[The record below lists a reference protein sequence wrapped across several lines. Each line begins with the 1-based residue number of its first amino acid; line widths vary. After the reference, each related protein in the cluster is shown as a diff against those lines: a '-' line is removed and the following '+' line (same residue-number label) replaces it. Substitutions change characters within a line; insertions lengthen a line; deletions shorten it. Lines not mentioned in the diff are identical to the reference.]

1 MNKLLASALLFFYS
15 LCLVAQN
22 SEVTFGEVPLEDIE
36 MKAYPKDST
45 AEALV
50 LYSFGETSFSFRNQT
65 FYLTFKYHGRIKI
78 LKKSGLDRATIS
90 IPYFKG
96 DKALNDEYIT
106 QVRGFTY
113 TLENGNIVKEKLSK
127 EMIFNER
134 VTDNYHQIK
143 FSHPKVIE
151 GAVIEYAYEIS
162 TPMIVSQNP
171 KTWYFQSDLPVKW
184 SEYRISIPSV
194 LYYRMIFSGYL
205 PLDINDR
212 ESATSTRFA
221 GESMGGTLYRFV
233 IKDAPAFRNESH
245 ITTPIDYISKV
256 DFELASINWP
266 NVITKNYSLDYPS
279 LNYTLL
285 NEPRFGGML
294 QKGSFLK
301 EIANKIKSNYNDTIS
316 QWNAAKTYISQNVKW
331 DKTNG
336 IFPNDLKKTFE
347 KKEGSSVDINFL
359 LIALLR
365 ELGYDARPLI
375 LSTRSNGN
383 INPVYALLRKFNYV
397 IAHVNHYGT
406 NVLLDATDEFLKVG
420 TIPKQ
425 CLSFNGWLV
434 HPTHARFIPLT
445 PIESDK
451 EFLKVDLNI
460 VEEGELTGN
469 IIKSYSGY
477 SGAHAKKEFKELGE
491 EKFLQE
497 IKKSKPAWVIS
508 KVDYKNTN
516 VVEGA
521 MEASYQLTINDF
533 TTVADSMIY
542 FKPMLSEGYALNPF
556 KESKRAYPIEFEAP
570 IENTLLASYQL
581 PKGYRVVELP
591 QSISVSLPEG
601 GGKFVFSSAKSGDK
615 ITISSRLTI
624 RKCSFLP
631 DEYGQLKEFFE
642 QVIAKQNEQVVLKK
656 EH

>member
-1 MNKLLASALLFFYS
+1 MNKLLATALLLFIS

-22 SEVTFGEVPLEDIE
+22 TKITFGEVPIEDIA
-36 MKAYPKDST
+36 MKVYPKDST

-78 LKKSGLDRATIS
+78 FKKSGLDRATIS

-106 QVRGFTY
+106 QVKGFTY
-113 TLENGNIVKEKLSK
+113 TLDNGNIVKERLAK
-127 EMIFNER
+127 EMIFNEK

-143 FSHPKVIE
+143 FSHPKAVE

-162 TPMIVSQNP
+162 TPMTVSQNP

-184 SEYRISIPSV
+184 SEYRINIPSV

-205 PLDINDR
+205 PLHINDR

-221 GESMGGTLYRFV
+221 GESMGGTSYRLV
-233 IKDAPAFRNESH
+233 IKDAPAFRNETH
-245 ITTPIDYISKV
+245 ITTPIDYISKI

-279 LNYTLL
+279 LNYTLIK
-285 NEPRFGGML
+285 EPSFGGML
-294 QKGSFLK
+294 QKNSFLK
-301 EIANKIKSNYNDTIS
+301 DIANKIKANHKDTIS
-316 QWNAAKTYISQNVKW
+316 QWNAATTYIAQNIKW

-336 IFPNDLKKTFE
+336 IFPSNLKKVFE

-365 ELGYDARPLI
+365 ELDYDAHPLI
-375 LSTRSNGN
+375 LSTRSNGS

-397 IAHVNHYGT
+397 IAHVSHYGT
-406 NVLLDATDEFLKVG
+406 DVLIDATDEFLKVG

-434 HPTHARFIPLT
+434 HPTHSRFVPLI

-451 EFLKVDLNI
+451 EFLKANLSI
-460 VEEGELTGN
+460 LEEGELTGT
-469 IIKSYSGY
+469 ITKSYSGY
-477 SGAHAKKEFKELGE
+477 SGISTKNQFKELGE

-497 IKKSKPAWVIS
+497 TKKSKPAWVIS

-516 VVEGA
+516 VLESA

-533 TTVADSMIY
+533 TTVAGTLIY
-542 FKPMLSEGYALNPF
+542 FKPMLSEGYSLNPF
-556 KESKRAYPIEFEAP
+556 KESKRTYPVEFDAP
-570 IENTLLASYQL
+570 IENTFLASYQL
-581 PKGYRVVELP
+581 PKGYEIVELP

-601 GGKFVFSSAKSGDK
+601 GGKFVFSSAQTENR
-615 ITISSRLTI
+615 ITISSRLTL
-624 RKCSFLP
+624 RKSSFLP
-631 DEYGQLKEFFE
+631 EEYGQLKEFFD
-642 QVIAKQNEQVVLKK
+642 QLIAKHNEQIVLKK
-656 EH
+656 GN